1 MRDQA
6 HVLIM
11 GKSKCNQI
19 DSNFSLSTGFDSVF

>member
-11 GKSKCNQI
+11 GKSQCNQI
-19 DSNFSLSTGFDSVF
+19 YSNLSLPTGFDSVF